1 MSFGTSRVVLS
12 CALKFSD
19 NGGHHQVAAKKV
31 TMSSAAERPLRC
43 MVLFW
48 LSFVLVLVLS
58 PIGRCSCSIVAVVD
72 CSTPRCSI
80 HDRVGFSYREEG
92 ERESR
97 TTESKDGSASRGGNR
112 HTARLESRS
121 ITSTSTA
128 ALSTST
134 MRADRVSARTTD
146 ITEDEARTLRKFARW
161 IESFVCMSL
170 FVDFRF

>member
-1 MSFGTSRVVLS
+1 
-12 CALKFSD
+12 
-19 NGGHHQVAAKKV
+19 VAVKKV

-58 PIGRCSCSIVAVVD
+58 PIGRCSCSIVVVLD

-80 HDRVGFSYREEG
+80 QDRVGFSYREDG

-97 TTESKDGSASRGGNR
+97 TTESKDGSASRLGVR
-112 HTARLESRS
+112 PIARLESRS
-121 ITSTSTA
+121 ITSMSTA

-134 MRADRVSARTTD
+134 MGSYGVSARTAKFSEC
-146 ITEDEARTLRKFARW
+146 EDKNLYASQNSRPSTSLQF
-161 IESFVCMSL
+161 FVLCLSSHSHSKT
-170 FVDFRF
+170 FT